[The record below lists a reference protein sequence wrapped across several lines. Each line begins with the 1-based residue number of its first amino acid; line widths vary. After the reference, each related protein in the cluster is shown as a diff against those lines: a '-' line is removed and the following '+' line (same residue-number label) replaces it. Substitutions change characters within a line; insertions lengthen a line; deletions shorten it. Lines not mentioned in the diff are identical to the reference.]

1 MPLVR
6 RVTDPAGVDWYVD
19 VDWTGRRAGGRVE
32 RRLARRR
39 EHRAEQSRTAP
50 GRRRARWWDRLDFP
64 YIFGDE
70 FGLWL
75 LVVVVAVVVAV
86 LLGPWALVL
95 AIDLIEILLFPL
107 FAAVIVGWRVARK
120 HAFTVVA
127 ARWDMPLAVWKVT
140 GWREARR
147 VERAIA
153 EAIEVGGDP
162 GLLFEARRMPDA

>member
-1 MPLVR
+1 MR
-6 RVTDPAGVDWYVD
+6 RVTDLEGVDWYVD

-32 RRLARRR
+32 RRLERRR
-39 EHRAEQSRTAP
+39 QRRADPAP
-50 GRRRARWWDRLDFP
+50 PAGSRRRRRWWDNLDFP
-64 YIFGDE
+64 DVFLDE

-75 LVVVVAVVVAV
+75 LLTLVAVVVVV
-86 LLGPWALVL
+86 LVGPWVLVL
-95 AIDLIEILLFPL
+95 AIDLIEFVLFPL
-107 FAAVIVGWRVARK
+107 LAAGIVGWRVARK

-127 ARWDMPLAVWKVT
+127 ARWDAPIAVWKVT

-153 EAIEVGGDP
+153 EAIKVGGDP

>member
-1 MPLVR
+1 M
-6 RVTDPAGVDWYVD
+6 TDPAGVDWYVD

-39 EHRAEQSRTAP
+39 EHRAERSRTAP
-50 GRRRARWWDRLDFP
+50 NRRRDRWWDHDFP
-64 YIFGDE
+64 DIFGDE

-95 AIDLIEILLFPL
+95 AIDLIEFLLFPL
-107 FAAVIVGWRVARK
+107 FAAVIVGWRVAHK